1 MNSFKVNAIV
11 LRRRNFL
18 EKDRILTLFSKEE
31 GKIEGLAKG
40 ARRPGNRLSPNSDLG
55 TIARFHL
62 HKTKS
67 IDIITEID
75 PIYHPFGARG
85 EYEKTQ
91 TISYAL
97 KIIDRLFELGEAH
110 PNTYISL
117 CALVESISLSK
128 RQLIFLKF
136 IIEVLR
142 DLGSLPEFDNC
153 AFCQK
158 KILAS
163 DDFVFDLKGGLAHH
177 HCSGGECLLAEPEE
191 IKLLRVVSSLSTEQV
206 SSYKTNQAV
215 FEKAYKIILEHFI
228 YEFGKLLPDE
238 VM

>member
-1 MNSFKVNAIV
+1 MKSLKLNAVVIK
-11 LRRRNFL
+11 RRNFL
-18 EKDRILTLFSKEE
+18 EKDRILTLFSQEN
-31 GKIEGLAKG
+31 GKTEALAKG

-62 HKTKS
+62 HQTKT

-97 KIIDRLFELGEAH
+97 KIIDRLYESDEPH
-110 PNTYISL
+110 PATFYAL
-117 CALVESISLSK
+117 CRLIESVSTDS

-136 IIEVLR
+136 LLDVLK
-142 DLGSLPEFDNC
+142 DLGALPELKNC
-153 AFCQK
+153 TYCQN
-158 KILAS
+158 KIGEAEE
-163 DDFVFDLKGGLAHH
+163 FVFDLKGGLSHQD
-177 HCSGGECLLAEPEE
+177 CSKEKCLSVSHDEV
-191 IKLLRVVSSLSTEQV
+191 KLLRLLDEVSIDKAQEFKV
-206 SSYKTNQAV
+206 SHEVY
-215 FEKAYKIILEHFI
+215 EKAYRLTMEHFNF
-228 YEFGKLLPDE
+228 EFGKLLDDK